1 MKKGNLVLVLV
12 ILAGSI
18 FGKIIGGALSKYIP
32 ILNYGESIGFGPTS
46 IDLNILSFTLGFK
59 ASMTVAGIIGIIIAI
74 FVYRKVK

>member
-18 FGKIIGGALSKYIP
+18 FGKIIGGALSKYVP

>member
-1 MKKGNLVLVLV
+1 MKKGSLALVLV

-46 IDLNILSFTLGFK
+46 IDLNIINFTLGFR
-59 ASMTVAGIIGIIIAI
+59 ASITVAGIIGIIIAI
-74 FVYRKVK
+74 FLYRKIK